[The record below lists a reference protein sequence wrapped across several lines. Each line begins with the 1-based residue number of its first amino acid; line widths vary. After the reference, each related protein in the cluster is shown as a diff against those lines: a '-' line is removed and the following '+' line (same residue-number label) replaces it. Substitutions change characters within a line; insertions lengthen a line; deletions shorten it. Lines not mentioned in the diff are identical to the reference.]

1 MHNYRRMKIE
11 DSLKHCEFNRV
22 LVTQDKTSILSHEL
36 IGFEDMLEDS
46 TMLPIQKEQAKN
58 IIDASLQLQRL
69 LNEQLVSRAMNFC
82 EISIENKSFLI
93 STLVKRFYD
102 RIYKAAINRGLSVF
116 IYVDPDLPALLGD
129 ERLLG
134 QALDILGYNALSI

>member
-1 MHNYRRMKIE
+1 MHNYRRVKTE
-11 DSLKHCEFNRV
+11 NSLKHYEFNRM

-36 IGFEDMLEDS
+36 IGFEDMFEDS

-69 LNEQLVSRAMNFC
+69 LNEQLVSREMNFG

-93 STLVKRFYD
+93 STLVKRVYD
-102 RIYKAAINRGLSVF
+102 RIYKAAINRGLS
-116 IYVDPDLPALLGD
+116 
-129 ERLLG
+129 
-134 QALDILGYNALSI
+134 